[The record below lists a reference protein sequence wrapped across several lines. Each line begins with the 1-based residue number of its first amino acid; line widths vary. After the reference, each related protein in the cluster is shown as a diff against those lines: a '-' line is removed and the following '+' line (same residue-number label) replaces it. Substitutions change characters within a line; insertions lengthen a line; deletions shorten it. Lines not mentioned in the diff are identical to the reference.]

1 MRVYNLEI
9 FRIGQIGGIVME
21 GYSIY
26 YDVYHRQINEINYAY
41 DYFKSDKNIIEIPYD
56 ERVQEQMCLRIS
68 DSLNAS
74 FELTGYIT
82 GIEVEKGMMKVTY
95 TDLVSAFTDINVAF
109 NVEKQNAPVTTDDSY
124 LEYYLGMKVEQ
135 VYNEQGWF
143 VGDLMRN
150 LDITPTTREVNP
162 FNFNIKP
169 DNEGSKLAVIGF
181 KDVLINRSASEYDVW
196 FRTHFE
202 TSPYI
207 SIGKVNSEVQ
217 YLETNAPFVISS
229 IVKFENNK
237 EGTSVL
243 SVYNADETD
252 ENMFLTFY
260 LHEDGT
266 INQNHDETVV
276 KPLIYAETVIKL
288 NEGEVFS
295 DKALEEAKSKMN
307 VEHGNNYVEI
317 EVPFDTMDLAMWEI
331 GQKVKIYHEG
341 MEINSVLTGKKIDKT
356 LTLIFGTIRLELTK
370 RLERKVV

>member
-26 YDVYHRQINEINYAY
+26 HDVYHRQINEINYAY
-41 DYFKSDKNIIEIPYD
+41 DYFKEDKNIIEIPYD

-82 GIEVEKGMMKVTY
+82 GIEIEKGMMKVTY
-95 TDLVSAFTDINVAF
+95 TDLVSAFTDINVVF
-109 NVEKQNAPVTTDDSY
+109 NVNRPNAPVTGYDSY
-124 LEYYLGMKVEQ
+124 LEIYLASKCEQ
-135 VYNEQGWF
+135 VFNEQGWF

-150 LDITPTTREVNP
+150 LDISTTSLEVNP

-169 DNEGSKLAVIGF
+169 DNEGSNFAVVGL

-202 TSPYI
+202 ESPYI

-237 EGTSVL
+237 DGTSVL

-252 ENMFLTFY
+252 EGNFLTFY

-266 INQNHDETVV
+266 INGNPVDTV

-288 NEGEVFS
+288 NEGEVFA

-307 VEHGNNYVEI
+307 VELGNNYVEI
-317 EVPFDTMDLAMWEI
+317 EVPFDTMDLATWEI

>member
-9 FRIGQIGGIVME
+9 FRIGHIGGIIME
-21 GYSIY
+21 GYSVY

-41 DYFKSDKNIIEIPYD
+41 DYFKADKNIIEIPYD

-68 DSLNAS
+68 DSLDAS

-82 GIEVEKGMMKVTY
+82 GIEIEKGMMKVTY

-109 NVEKQNAPVTTDDSY
+109 NVEKQNAPVTTLESY
-124 LEYYLGMKVEQ
+124 LEGYLGDKALL
-135 VYNEQGWF
+135 VYGEQGWN
-143 VGDLMRN
+143 VYNLDRN
-150 LDITPTTREVNP
+150 LDIGASTHEVNP

-169 DNEGSKLAVIGF
+169 DNEGSKFAIVGL

-207 SIGKVNSEVQ
+207 AIGKVDSEVQ

-252 ENMFLTFY
+252 ENMYLTFY

-266 INQNHDETVV
+266 VNSTYDETVV

-288 NEGEVFS
+288 NEGEVFA

-307 VEHGNNYVEI
+307 VELGNNYVEI
-317 EVPFDTMDLAMWEI
+317 EVPFDTMDLATWGI